1 MTKNKQQLSNA
12 SDEILERLSK
22 QAVEEK
28 FIRREEELFR
38 SHVTKFA
45 SLLEND
51 VARALKTPAEDVSK
65 EFVDVAQALLR
76 QIADEGSI
84 PGQKIDKALNEDGI
98 VQMVTKEIAEELS
111 KGFVPP
117 DQQEISSHAHELAQC
132 VLSNWFALLQKAKD
146 LRTTQTHPIYLNS
159 DAMPLNA
166 FATGL
171 LFDGVEAFAL
181 KLETV
186 EERFEQF
193 LMSLAEGSWFEQQFQ
208 QAIAFVSRRPRY
220 RVVELAPDLVLVTC
234 TKERW
239 FLAESVNEA
248 KNFIQK
254 LAPIHELM
262 PVFELGQFNPEWVM
276 SGVCALEWPGSKSR
290 WTHQSLK
297 GVIEMAANN
306 AIHSRAENSQGAFFN
321 IDDMDKQYQVLL
333 KQVTELTNK
342 TIRESLDIGHN
353 SPSAEIFRGIR
364 ESVSDIRKTLEENP
378 ILPNESTMEICQAVI
393 ASATFAVAKCAHAEL
408 GKEEEIEELQEHFLV
423 NQPDAKV
430 VLDIATRTTTDI
442 LKSPE
447 IQTSLMYLRSTYKEN
462 L

>member
-1 MTKNKQQLSNA
+1 
-12 SDEILERLSK
+12 
-22 QAVEEK
+22 
-28 FIRREEELFR
+28 
-38 SHVTKFA
+38 
-45 SLLEND
+45 
-51 VARALKTPAEDVSK
+51 
-65 EFVDVAQALLR
+65 
-76 QIADEGSI
+76 
-84 PGQKIDKALNEDGI
+84 
-98 VQMVTKEIAEELS
+98 
-111 KGFVPP
+111 
-117 DQQEISSHAHELAQC
+117 
-132 VLSNWFALLQKAKD
+132 
-146 LRTTQTHPIYLNS
+146 
-159 DAMPLNA
+159 
-166 FATGL
+166 
-171 LFDGVEAFAL
+171 
-181 KLETV
+181 
-186 EERFEQF
+186 
-193 LMSLAEGSWFEQQFQ
+193 
-208 QAIAFVSRRPRY
+208 
-220 RVVELAPDLVLVTC
+220 
-234 TKERW
+234 
-239 FLAESVNEA
+239 
-248 KNFIQK
+248 
-254 LAPIHELM
+254 
-262 PVFELGQFNPEWVM
+262 
-276 SGVCALEWPGSKSR
+276 
-290 WTHQSLK
+290 
-297 GVIEMAANN
+297 MAANN